1 MLCSRLRGELA
12 ARGLEGGTPAVP
24 FTDDLGV
31 VDEGEAK
38 PPGALGL
45 TTCNKYIYFRMIT
58 SNL

>member
-12 ARGLEGGTPAVP
+12 ARGLEGGTPVVP
-24 FTDDLGV
+24 FTDDLGVV

-45 TTCNKYIYFRMIT
+45 TT
-58 SNL
+58 

>member
-45 TTCNKYIYFRMIT
+45 TTCNK
-58 SNL
+58 